1 MIIEKTKPKINGQFC
16 DYRSN
21 GNMWLQ
27 SDKEIKFQEN
37 FPSDS
42 FTVLN
47 GFSSE
52 KSFFD
57 NTDFTEFMVSFIH
70 SFVTLISPSFGVS

>member
-1 MIIEKTKPKINGQFC
+1 MIIEKTKPKINGQFF

-21 GNMWLQ
+21 GNMWLR

-47 GFSSE
+47 SFSSE

-57 NTDFTEFMVSFIH
+57 NTDFTEFMVSFI
-70 SFVTLISPSFGVS
+70 LLLLL